1 MGDLNSSLGS
11 SQETFSYINNN
22 PDEQGFINN
31 IDSLPVGCFMDTN
44 SNLSGEKLSD
54 LLNESLLITLKGK
67 KIGDTSG
74 KLTCHQ

>member
-11 SQETFSYINNN
+11 SQETFSYINDN

-44 SNLSGEKLSD
+44 SNLSGENYQNS
-54 LLNESLLITLKGK
+54 
-67 KIGDTSG
+67 
-74 KLTCHQ
+74 